1 MVASGGAPAIWT
13 QGLWHRYGQRV
24 ALENLDLEVER
35 GAIFGLLGPN
45 GGGKTTLFRLLTT
58 YCSVQTGQIR
68 VLGLDPLVDPL
79 GVRRRIGVVFQ
90 HPSLDDKLTVGENL
104 RHHARLY
111 GLSRADA
118 TRREREMLEALGVWD
133 RRGDLVGRL
142 SGGLARRVELAKGLL
157 HQPELLILDEPST
170 GLDPGARRDLWRIL
184 RSLGAAGV
192 TVLVTTHLME
202 EAADCDRIGIIDR
215 GRLVA
220 HGTPEELRAEIGGAI
235 VVMVSREPERLAAR
249 LQEALG
255 ITATVEADRVS
266 FESAAGYA
274 NVPKLAEAAGDLVE
288 SLSISRPSLEDVFLQ
303 RTGHRFWS
311 EGGDA

>member
-1 MVASGGAPAIWT
+1 MVASGGSPAIWT

-24 ALENLDLEVER
+24 ALEQLDLEVAR
-35 GAIFGLLGPN
+35 GEIFGLLGPN

-58 YCSVQTGQIR
+58 YFSVQTGQVR
-68 VLGLDPLVDPL
+68 VLGIDPLVDPL

-104 RHHARLY
+104 RYHARLY

-118 TRREREMLEALGVWD
+118 ARHEREMLEALGVWD

-142 SGGLARRVELAKGLL
+142 SGGLARRVELAKCLL
-157 HQPELLILDEPST
+157 HQPKLLILDEPST

-192 TVLVTTHLME
+192 TALVTTHLME

-220 HGTPEELRAEIGGAI
+220 QGTPEELRAEIGGAI
-235 VVMVSREPERLAAR
+235 VSLVSREPERLAAR
-249 LQEALG
+249 LKEALG
-255 ITATVEADRVS
+255 INATIEADRVS
-266 FESAAGYA
+266 FESAGGYA
-274 NVPKLAEAAGDLVE
+274 IVPKLAEAGGDLVE
-288 SLSISRPSLEDVFLQ
+288 SLAVARPSLEDVFLK

-311 EGGDA
+311 EGGNA